1 MRFEAVGRVILACQQ
16 AGILKVG
23 FITEPPQAGRLAV
36 IDRLVCLEGNR
47 TMSMNVGN
55 ASGEGEVMVEMNTTP
70 LIDVMLVLLT
80 LLIITLPIQTHAVKL
95 DMPTPN
101 PTAADRH
108 SGVGGTGRGLRRH
121 RSPGTAT
128 AVDRATMDSYFADA
142 ARKDP
147 QPEIHINPNRLA
159 KYDAVAKV
167 LADAQR
173 LGATHIGFTG
183 IDQYN

>member
-1 MRFEAVGRVILACQQ
+1 
-16 AGILKVG
+16 
-23 FITEPPQAGRLAV
+23 
-36 IDRLVCLEGNR
+36 
-47 TMSMNVGN
+47 MSMNVGN

-95 DMPTPN
+95 DMPSGATTP
-101 PTAADRH
+101 PTITPETVELGVDFDGSITWNGQTIDR
-108 SGVGGTGRGLRRH
+108 
-121 RSPGTAT
+121 P
-128 AVDRATMDSYFADA
+128 TMDSYFEDA
-142 ARKDP
+142 AKKNP
-147 QPEIHINPNRLA
+147 QPEIHVNPNRLA

-173 LGATHIGFTG
+173 LGVIHIGFTG

>member
-1 MRFEAVGRVILACQQ
+1 MA
-16 AGILKVG
+16 
-23 FITEPPQAGRLAV
+23 
-36 IDRLVCLEGNR
+36 
-47 TMSMNVGN
+47 MS
-55 ASGEGEVMVEMNTTP
+55 SGTAEGEVMVEMNTTP

-95 DMPTPN
+95 DMPAPN
-101 PTAADRH
+101 PNPPTVIPETVELVVDFD
-108 SGVGGTGRGLRRH
+108 GTVIWNG
-121 RSPGTAT
+121 T
-128 AVDRATMDSYFADA
+128 AVDRATMDAYLADA
-142 ARKDP
+142 AKKDP
-147 QPEIHINPNRLA
+147 QPEIHVSPNRLA